1 MTMRYISTRGQAPAA
16 SFEEA
21 LFAGLASDGGLFVP
35 ESWPTIDRDRL
46 AERQSASYQEVAAF
60 VLEPFLGDDI
70 STSDFRRLINNAYSG
85 FAHKAIAPL
94 KQLDTGAWMMELF
107 HGPTLAFKDVA
118 LQLLGHLFE
127 FFLERRDRAITIVGA
142 TSGDTGS
149 AAIEA
154 TAGRAHMRTVIL
166 HPKGR
171 VSDVQRR
178 QMTTVADHNI
188 HNIAIEGS
196 FDDCQALV
204 KAMFNDNKFRTRH
217 NLAAINSI
225 NWCRIMAQIVYYVT
239 ASLALGGPWRRVAF
253 SVPSGNFGD
262 VYAGYVAA
270 RMGLPIDRLIVAT
283 NQNDILARFFKT
295 GTYRAGSVTPSMS
308 PSMDIQVA
316 SNFERLL
323 FDLVDR
329 DDERLR
335 ELMADFAETKTF
347 DVDADQLGL
356 AHEWFSAHRVSEEE
370 TLTMMAETLKTTGEL
385 VDPHTAVGLVAAKEA
400 RAETNA
406 PVITLATAH
415 PSKFPDAV
423 AKATGEHPELP
434 THLSG
439 LMDKPEYFTTLPN
452 NLDVIQNHIHQ
463 LADPTS

>member
-1 MTMRYISTRGQAPAA
+1 M
-16 SFEEA
+16 E
-21 LFAGLASDGGLFVP
+21 
-35 ESWPTIDRDRL
+35 
-46 AERQSASYQEVAAF
+46 
-60 VLEPFLGDDI
+60 
-70 STSDFRRLINNAYSG
+70 FRRLIDDAYG
-85 FAHKAIAPL
+85 AFDHPAVAPL
-94 KQLDTGAWMMELF
+94 SHHDAGAWVMELY

-118 LQLLGHLFE
+118 LQLLGQLFE
-127 FFLERRDRAITIVGA
+127 FYLKRRKRAITIIGA

-154 TAGRAHMRTVIL
+154 TAGRAYMKSIIL

-178 QMTTVADHNI
+178 QMTTVAEDNI

-204 KAMFNDNKFRTRH
+204 KAMFNDSAFRERH

-283 NQNDILARFFKT
+283 NQNDILARFFET
-295 GTYRAGSVTPSMS
+295 GVYSAGKVVPSLS

-323 FDLVDR
+323 FELVSR
-329 DDERLR
+329 RDERLR
-335 ELMADFAETKTF
+335 ELMAGFSEERRF
-347 DVDADQLGL
+347 EVEADQLGL
-356 AHEWFSAHRVSEEE
+356 AREWFSAYRVSEEE
-370 TLTMMAETLKTTGEL
+370 TLAMMAKTLEATGEL
-385 VDPHTAVGLVAAKEA
+385 VDPHTAVGLVAAGAA
-400 RAETNA
+400 RGETDA
-406 PVITLATAH
+406 PLVTLATAH
-415 PSKFPDAV
+415 PAKFPEAV
-423 AKATGEHPELP
+423 FKATGRHPALP
-434 THLSG
+434 PHLSS
-439 LMDKPEYFTTLPN
+439 LMKKPERFTTLPN
-452 NLDVIQNHIHQ
+452 DLTAVQSHIHQ
-463 LADPTS
+463 LAEPTS